1 MAKAQ
6 INMTEGPI
14 LGKMIVFTIPV
25 MLTGMLQLLF
35 NAADLVVVGQFVGP
49 EANAAVGCCG
59 ALINLI
65 VNLFMGLSVGAGVIA
80 AQDIGAR
87 RYDEV
92 LKLIST
98 SMTVSIVGGV
108 AVGALGFFAAR
119 PLLVLMGT
127 PDDVLVQAVPYMRAY
142 FCGMPG
148 CLMYNY
154 LASILRSKGDT
165 THPLIFLTIAGVA
178 NVILNVVM
186 VAAFSLG
193 AVGVGIAT
201 AASQYI
207 AAGLTVYHM
216 LRKEDLCRITG
227 FRVYSGKF
235 VRMLVIG
242 LPSGLQGM
250 LFSLSNVLI
259 QSTINGYGKVVMA
272 GNANAS
278 NLDGFQY
285 TAMNSVYHAAL
296 TFVGQNVG
304 AGTYKRLKRIMFDS
318 AGLVTA
324 IGIVIGVLLIGF
336 GKPLLSLYSSGAEKD
351 AVVQAGMNRLWILAT
366 TYFLCGLMDVG
377 CGLLRGMGRVILPMI
392 VSLLG
397 SCVFRIIWIYTV
409 CPLYPENIAVLY
421 ASYPISWFLTAGV
434 HFICCVYFYRKLM
447 KKCGQGQ
454 SASPASEL

>member
-1 MAKAQ
+1 MSKSQ

-14 LGKMIVFTIPV
+14 LGKMILFTIPL

-59 ALINLI
+59 SLINLI

-87 RYDEV
+87 RYDDV
-92 LKLIST
+92 LRLIST
-98 SMTVSIVGGV
+98 SVTVSLIGGV
-108 AVGALGFFAAR
+108 VVGLFGFFAAR
-119 PLLVLMGT
+119 PLLLMMKT
-127 PDDVLVQAVPYMRAY
+127 PEDVLTEAVPYMKAY
-142 FCGMPG
+142 FVGMPG
-148 CLMYNY
+148 CLLYNY
-154 LASILRSKGDT
+154 LAAILRSKGDT
-165 THPLIFLTIAGVA
+165 THPLIFLTIAGAA
-178 NVILNVVM
+178 NVLLNLVM
-186 VAAFSLG
+186 VTAFGLG
-193 AVGVGIAT
+193 AIGVGIAT

-207 AAGLTVYHM
+207 AAGLTVLHM
-216 LRKEDLCRITG
+216 LRKEDVCRLTG
-227 FRVYSGKF
+227 FAVDSRKLGK
-235 VRMLVIG
+235 MLVIG

-250 LFSLSNVLI
+250 LFSISNVLI
-259 QSTINGYGKVVMA
+259 QSTINGYGKIVMA

-304 AGTYKRLKRIMFDS
+304 AGTYKRIKRIMFDC

-324 IGIVIGVLLIGF
+324 IGVLVGVILITCGE
-336 GKPLLSLYSSGAEKD
+336 PLLSLYSSGEEKD
-351 AVVQAGMNRLWILAT
+351 AVIEAGMNRLWILAT

-377 CGLLRGMGRVILPMI
+377 CGLLRGMGKVMLPMI

-409 CPLYPENIAVLY
+409 CPLAPTNISVLY
-421 ASYPISWFLTAGV
+421 ASYPISWFLTAAV
-434 HFICCVYFYRKLM
+434 HFICCIYFYRKLM
-447 KKCGQGQ
+447 KKCGD
-454 SASPASEL
+454 ATAAEAV

>member
-1 MAKAQ
+1 MSKSQ

-14 LGKMIVFTIPV
+14 LGKMIAFTIPL

-35 NAADLVVVGQFVGP
+35 NAADLVVVGRFVGP

-59 ALINLI
+59 SLINLI

-87 RYDEV
+87 RYDDI
-92 LKLIST
+92 LRLIST
-98 SMTVSIVGGV
+98 SVTVSLIGGV
-108 AVGALGFFAAR
+108 AVGLFGFFAAR
-119 PLLVLMGT
+119 PMLILMET
-127 PDDVLVQAVPYMRAY
+127 PEDVLVEAVPYMKAY
-142 FCGMPG
+142 FVGMPG
-148 CLMYNY
+148 CLLYNY
-154 LASILRSKGDT
+154 LAAILRSKGDT
-165 THPLIFLTIAGVA
+165 THPLAFLTIAGVA
-178 NVILNVVM
+178 NVLLNLAMVV
-186 VAAFSLG
+186 FFHLG

-201 AASQYI
+201 AASQYV
-207 AAGLTVYHM
+207 AAGLTVTHM
-216 LRKEDLCRITG
+216 LRKEDLCRLTG
-227 FRVYSGKF
+227 FAVDGRKLG
-235 VRMLVIG
+235 RMLLIG

-250 LFSLSNVLI
+250 LFSISNVLI
-259 QSTINGYGKVVMA
+259 QSTINGYGKIVMA

-304 AGTYKRLKRIMFDS
+304 AGTYKRIKRIMLDS

-324 IGIVIGVLLIGF
+324 IGVLVGAVLITCGW
-336 GKPLLSLYSSGAEKD
+336 PLLSLYSSGDAKD
-351 AVVQAGMNRLWILAT
+351 AVIEAGMTRLWILAT

-377 CGLLRGMGRVILPMI
+377 CGLLRGMGKVMLPMI

-409 CPLYPENIAVLY
+409 CPLAPTNISVLY
-421 ASYPISWFLTAGV
+421 ASYPISWFLTAAV
-434 HFICCVYFYRKLM
+434 HFICCIYFYRRLM
-447 KKCGQGQ
+447 KKNGQ
-454 SASPASEL
+454 AAPAV